1 MWRKKAAK
9 LIALMC
15 QSGLLA
21 FGRDCRDQN
30 VQNETARQASDCHC
44 ASAGSARLK
53 PFIRLILSASVNKP
67 FWVVAVF
74 APLMLLA
81 ITGLFRIDFEDGL
94 RTMFTS
100 DSQAFEDYTAYSH
113 AFAQSETDVAVLV
126 SAPEALGADGLSA
139 IQNFILEAQFI
150 DGIGGVYSIFSLT
163 KRDAENGEL
172 VRLLPSD
179 LSDKPALDLAIAQVA
194 DRTASGI
201 SLLSK
206 DGRETVVA
214 FSMGADMADMAG
226 SSNTLHNLENLAR
239 DMSVEG
245 GIQFSIT
252 GLIPIREAIIAGLK
266 RDQMKINVLGAFLG
280 FLVSLVLFRSFWI
293 ALINTITPVTA
304 LIFCLGAFGWLG
316 LSINALTNALPVL
329 ILVLAS
335 SDSIHLTFE
344 IRRRMGRGEGLVD
357 AIRGALVDIAPPVV
371 LTSLTTMLA
380 FASLFYSGSPI
391 VRDLALAGTAGVFLA
406 MLVVLF
412 VHPVVF
418 MIAGRFSFVAKVL
431 PLVEKPQN
439 GNRKP
444 MFAVRNFRLVSLGGI
459 ALTAAAL
466 LILWPIQPAYR
477 FLENIDEDQLVV
489 QTMQRVEALSGPI
502 NNINVPLTLKPGV
515 AITDPAVFDDLAKL
529 HAAVAPLDDVRAVVS
544 LNNLKELVSDQD
556 GQIDTAELSR
566 LLDQMPERF
575 RSRLI
580 GLTGSDLQLV
590 VLVPDKGSQNT
601 DALAA
606 RIESVVRALDL
617 QALMAGRPTGFLVM
631 SSALTDDMITQLTIS
646 FLIAA
651 LACPA
656 LIGLWFGRLDFGLA
670 AIVPNIL
677 PIIFAGAVLTALDF
691 DIQITSALALT
702 IAFGIALD
710 DSIHVFNRLH
720 LQMREDGTAVSGP
733 LVAHAMSQVRP
744 ILIVTT
750 IILSAGLMATL
761 VSEMPMIRFFG
772 LLCMVT
778 FVLALLSDIVLLPA
792 IITWF
797 AKDRT

>member
-1 MWRKKAAK
+1 MK
-9 LIALMC
+9 
-15 QSGLLA
+15 S
-21 FGRDCRDQN
+21 
-30 VQNETARQASDCHC
+30 
-44 ASAGSARLK
+44 
-53 PFIRLILSASVNKP
+53 FIRLILSASVDKP

-74 APLMLLA
+74 APLLLLA
-81 ITGLFRIDFEDGL
+81 VTGLFRIDFEDGL

-100 DSQAFEDYTAYSH
+100 SSEAFEDYAAYSH

-126 SAPEALGADGLSA
+126 SAPDPLGSAGLTTL
-139 IQNFILEAQFI
+139 QNFILEAQFI
-150 DGIGGVYSIFSLT
+150 DGIGGVYSIFSLS
-163 KRDAENGEL
+163 KRDPETGEL

-179 LSDKPALDLAIAQVA
+179 LTDQPALDLAIKLVA

-201 SLLSK
+201 SLLSE

-226 SSNTLHNLENLAR
+226 SSGTLHNLENLAR
-239 DMSVEG
+239 DMSVKG
-245 GIQFSIT
+245 GIQFAIT
-252 GLIPIREAIIAGLK
+252 GLIPIRESIIAGLK

-280 FLVSLVLFRSFWI
+280 FLVSLALFRSFWI
-293 ALINTITPVTA
+293 AFINTVTPVTA

-344 IRRRMGRGEGLVD
+344 IRRRMGRGEGRID

-380 FASLFYSGSPI
+380 FASLFYSSSPI
-391 VRDLALAGTAGVFLA
+391 VQDLALAGTAGVFLA

-431 PLVEKPQN
+431 PLVEKPN
-439 GNRKP
+439 AGKRKR
-444 MFAVRNFRLVSLGGI
+444 MFAVRNFRAVSLGGI
-459 ALTAAAL
+459 ALTLAAL
-466 LILWPIQPAYR
+466 FILWPIQPAYR
-477 FLENIDEDQLVV
+477 FLENIDEDQPVV
-489 QTMQRVEALSGPI
+489 QILQRVEALSGPI
-502 NNINVPLTLKPGV
+502 NNINIPLTLKTGV
-515 AITDPAVFDDLAKL
+515 AITDQAVFDDLAKL
-529 HAAVAPLDDVRAVVS
+529 HAAVAPLGGIRAVVS
-544 LNNLKELVSDQD
+544 LNNLKELVSDSA
-556 GQIDTAELSR
+556 GRIDTAALTR
-566 LLDQMPERF
+566 LLEQMPERF

-580 GLTGSDLQLV
+580 GLSGSDLQLV
-590 VLVPDKGSQNT
+590 ALVPDKGSQVT

-606 RIESVVRALDL
+606 AIERTVQSLDL
-617 QALMAGRPTGFLVM
+617 QALTAGRPTGFLVM
-631 SSALTDDMITQLTIS
+631 SSALTDDMIKQLTIS

-656 LIGLWFGRLDFGLA
+656 LIGFWYRRLDFGLA

-677 PIIFAGAVLTALDF
+677 PIILSGAVLTALDF

-720 LQMREDGTAVSGP
+720 LQMRQDGQAISGP

-750 IILSAGLMATL
+750 IILSAGLLATL

-772 LLCMVT
+772 LLCMAT
-778 FVLALLSDIVLLPA
+778 FVLALISDIVLLPA